1 MTIRRLTPKDL
12 SAFRALWADGLMR
25 VPSAFLFGAEEVR
38 AIPNKDVERGLEVN
52 LTLGAFDNANR
63 LVGFVSARRGA
74 PRRMRHMADIGPLYV
89 RAEAQRQGI
98 GRALMEAVLQQLVD
112 AGVQQAELCVDV
124 ENTGA
129 QALYHALGF
138 HVFGTRPRAVLIDG
152 MGRDDLLMIKAL
164 DGSDLA
170 RGA

>member
-1 MTIRRLTPKDL
+1 MIVRRLTPKDL

-25 VPSAFLFGAEEVR
+25 VPTAFLFSAEEVR

-52 LTLGAFDNANR
+52 LTLGAYNDAQR

-74 PRRMRHMADIGPLYV
+74 PKRMRHMADIGPLYV
-89 RAEAQRQGI
+89 HPDAQGQGF
-98 GRALMEAVLQQLVD
+98 GRALMDALLDHLTE
-112 AGVQQAELCVDV
+112 AGVQQVELCVDV

-129 QALYHALGF
+129 QALYRAMGF
-138 HVFGTRPRAVLIDG
+138 HVFGRRPRSVLIDG
-152 MGRDDLLMIKAL
+152 AGRDDYLMIKAL
-164 DGSDLA
+164 DGSDLT